1 MAIKD
6 LTKVQKMVFICN
18 GGTCSKGGADEN
30 TLALRAHL
38 TQHGMDDEIH
48 TIRTKCMGQC
58 TNGPIVFIHPEGAW
72 YGGVTTEVARDIVTQ
87 HLLQNT
93 LLPSQ
98 LCFPEAEAMQLQ
110 PVTFN
115 AAKAD

>member
-6 LTKVQKMVFICN
+6 LNKVQKIVFVCN
-18 GGTCSKGGADEN
+18 GGTCAKGGADEN

-48 TIRTKCMGQC
+48 TVRTKCMGQC
-58 TNGPIVFIHPEGAW
+58 TSGPIVFIHPEGAW
-72 YGGVTTEVARDIVTQ
+72 YGTVTPEIARDIVSK

-93 LLPSQ
+93 LLESQ
-98 LCFPEAEAMQLQ
+98 LCHPGADEMVLH
-110 PVTFN
+110 PVTFGSV
-115 AAKAD
+115 KAD

>member
-18 GGTCSKGGADEN
+18 GGTCAKGGADDN

-58 TNGPIVFIHPEGAW
+58 TSGPIVFIHPEGAW
-72 YGGVTTEVARDIVTQ
+72 YGGVNTDVARDIVTQ

-93 LLPSQ
+93 LLTSQ
-98 LCFPEAEAMQLQ
+98 LCFPEAESLHLA
-110 PVTFN
+110 PVTLRT
-115 AAKAD
+115 AKAD

>member
-18 GGTCSKGGADEN
+18 GGTCAKGGADEN

-38 TQHGMDDEIH
+38 TKHGMDDEIH

-58 TNGPIVFIHPEGAW
+58 TSGPIVFIHPEGAW
-72 YGGVTTEVARDIVTQ
+72 YGGVNPAVARDIVTS

-93 LLPSQ
+93 LLTSQ
-98 LCFPEAEAMQLQ
+98 LCFPEAEGMALQ

-115 AAKAD
+115 AARGD